1 MGAARTRAV
10 RMVVSPATV
19 ARLPLYLRALSAL
32 ADREIG
38 TISSGDLADAAG
50 VTGAQVRKDLS
61 QLGSYGTRGVGY
73 HVVSLADEIS
83 RELGL
88 TSHRDVVLVGVG
100 NLGRAL
106 AGYGGFRT
114 RGFRIAGLV
123 DAAPDC
129 IGTAVDGVEVRP
141 LADLED
147 LVRAAGSPIGVIA
160 TPAPAAQDVCDRLV
174 EAGVRSILNFAPTV
188 LVAPAD
194 VEIRKVDLAVEL
206 QILSFHEARRATDAF
221 PMATGSSS
229 PSRRPQVMVP

>member
-1 MGAARTRAV
+1 
-10 RMVVSPATV
+10 
-19 ARLPLYLRALSAL
+19 
-32 ADREIG
+32 
-38 TISSGDLADAAG
+38 AG

-88 TSHRDVVLVGVG
+88 TSHRAVVLVGVG

-123 DAAPDC
+123 DASPEC
-129 IGTAVDGVEVRP
+129 IGSAVDGVEVRP

-160 TPAPAAQDVCDRLV
+160 TPAPASQAVCDRLV
-174 EAGVRSILNFAPTV
+174 AAGVRSILNFAPTV
-188 LVAPAD
+188 LVAPDD

-206 QILSFHEARRATDAF
+206 QILSFHEARRATDGLSA
-221 PMATGSSS
+221 GS
-229 PSRRPQVMVP
+229 PSRFSQAMVP